1 MLSGER
7 IKKEEYQ
14 NRLEENSLNTMNE
27 TNRKINKTKRTYLIS
42 EEENKIFVYAWIVM
56 ETYYEEN
63 NEIKQNSGS
72 SIPYKIELTKE
83 NDEYVLMNYEIPR
96 DGSYYAK
103 DMKNLFLNSVLKDMN
118 HVHQDGTIEMLQ
130 FAIKE
135 QVELY
140 FHNEK

>member
-1 MLSGER
+1 
-7 IKKEEYQ
+7 
-14 NRLEENSLNTMNE
+14 MNE

-83 NDEYVLMNYEIPR
+83 NNEYVLMNYEIPR
-96 DGSYYAK
+96 DGVIMQK
-103 DMKNLFLNSVLKDMN
+103 
-118 HVHQDGTIEMLQ
+118 T
-130 FAIKE
+130 
-135 QVELY
+135 
-140 FHNEK
+140 